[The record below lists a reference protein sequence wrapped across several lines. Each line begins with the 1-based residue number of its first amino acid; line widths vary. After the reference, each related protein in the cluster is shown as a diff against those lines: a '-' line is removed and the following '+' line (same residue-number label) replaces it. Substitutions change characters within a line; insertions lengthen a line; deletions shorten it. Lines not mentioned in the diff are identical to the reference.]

1 MTLTNFRSVRR
12 DLLRTKQRIYEC
24 DEIGADSQRVG
35 VTSPMPNGHSGG
47 AYTRLEF
54 PMNDH
59 FLNLNITGHGDIFVL
74 LVDLIFEHS
83 IIAQV
88 QEILEH
94 RVDKVA

>member
-1 MTLTNFRSVRR
+1 MTLANFRSVRR

-54 PMNDH
+54 PMNAMNAH
-59 FLNLNITGHGDIFVL
+59 FFNIRIFH
-74 LVDLIFEHS
+74 IHS
-83 IIAQV
+83 VSYSNKFMISI
-88 QEILEH
+88 
-94 RVDKVA
+94 R